1 MKQIVYLLSFVIVFS
16 FSCNSSKK
24 ALQKGNYSQAFNK
37 SVKKLQ
43 KKPNDQEQAEI
54 FTISYQKANQQDI
67 DRINFLKTSGEKDIW
82 GEIYKKYKSL
92 DNRQKAAETVLPLRV
107 GGKTTNFKH
116 INYNYNIVEAKKNAA
131 EYHYRKGLELMM
143 GDKLSIRNAYNQF
156 AKVKTY
162 SNSYNDIDQLMTQA
176 IEKGTSHVLLEPIN
190 KFDKLIA
197 PKYLFNLIDFG
208 MQDLDK
214 RWVKYYNTKQKTNYD
229 FNIYVS
235 IVNLYIGADQLK
247 ELKET
252 VTKNVKD
259 GWEYEFDSR
268 GNVKKDSLGNDIK
281 HVKYKTISCTV
292 TKKVQRKISNIEVK
306 IEYQD
311 NKTRRII
318 ANTPLNA
325 KYEFY
330 YTSAYANGD
339 LNALDEN
346 TRKTIGRGMAS
357 FPKEDFILKAL
368 TDKIKIQ
375 VKNDVK
381 RNSYRIK

>member
-1 MKQIVYLLSFVIVFS
+1 MKQVVYLLSFVILFS

-24 ALQKGNYSQAFNK
+24 ALQKGNYNQAFYK

-43 KKPNDQEQAEI
+43 KKPNDQEQAKI

-67 DRINFLKTSGEKDIW
+67 DRIIFLKTSEEKNIW
-82 GEIYKKYKSL
+82 DEIYKKYKTL
-92 DNRQKAAETVLPLRV
+92 DNRQKTAKTVLPLRV

-116 INYNYNIVEAKKNAA
+116 VNYNSNIIEAKKNAA

-162 SNSYNDIDQLMTQA
+162 SNSYSDIDQLMTQA

-190 KFDKLIA
+190 KAEKHIEA
-197 PKYLFNLIDFG
+197 KYLFNLIDFG

-214 RWVKYYNTKQKTNYD
+214 RWVKYYNNKQKLNYD
-229 FNIYVS
+229 FNIFVS
-235 IVNLYIGADQLK
+235 VVNFYIGANQLK
-247 ELKET
+247 EIKET
-252 VTKNVKD
+252 VTKKVKD
-259 GWEYEFDSR
+259 GWKYEFDSR

-281 HVKYKTISCTV
+281 HIKYKTISCEL
-292 TKKVQRKISNIEVK
+292 TKKIQRKISNIEVK

-318 ANTPLNA
+318 ATSALSA

-346 TRKTIGRGMAS
+346 KKKIIGRGVIG
-357 FPKEDFILKAL
+357 FPKEYFILKEL
-368 TDKIKIQ
+368 TDKIKTR
-375 VKNDVK
+375 VKNDIK
-381 RNSYRIK
+381 SNGYRIK